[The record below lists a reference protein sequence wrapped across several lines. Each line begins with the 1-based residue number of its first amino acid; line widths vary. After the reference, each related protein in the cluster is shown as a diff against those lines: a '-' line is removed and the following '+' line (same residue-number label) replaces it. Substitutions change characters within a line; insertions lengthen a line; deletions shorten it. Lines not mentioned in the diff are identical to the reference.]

1 MAEFPS
7 TGQISAPAASYIGN
21 LAQGFSPIAHLDGP
35 VRLSFKMRVFFSTF
49 PGFRGDSIG

>member
-35 VRLSFKMRVFFSTF
+35 VCLSFKMRVFFSTF